1 MKLNRTEMYMIRWMC
16 GVKLNERKKS
26 ELGEL
31 LGLEPVSMMTKKSRL
46 RWFGHVE
53 RTGDSDWVKH
63 CVTWEVEGI
72 RQRGR
77 PKKTWWDCVKNDIE
91 SFGLSQKDA
100 QSRNKWRR
108 RIKGAT
114 G

>member
-1 MKLNRTEMYMIRWMC
+1 MDM
-16 GVKLNERKKS
+16 LNEK
-26 ELGEL
+26 
-31 LGLEPVSMMTKKSRL
+31 
-46 RWFGHVE
+46 
-53 RTGDSDWVKH
+53 DDNDWVKR
-63 CVTWEVEGI
+63 CIMWEVEGI

-77 PKKTWWDCVKNDIE
+77 RKKTWWDCVKNDME

-100 QSRNKWRR
+100 QSMNKYRR